1 MENNILAM
9 ILGGSIFILLL
20 VIALYA
26 VYVIGLWKLFK
37 KAGKQGW
44 EAIIPFYN
52 TYVLVEISGCN
63 WWYFLIAISGTILGM
78 LKINGLDY
86 VANIATLVTR
96 FFIFW
101 NIGKKMKQ
109 NHVPIAILGTLFAPV
124 MVMILGLSSSYQ
136 FDSNVSVSPNGPF
149 GEEKQGTSNN
159 ERFCLGC
166 GVKLKPNAK
175 FCDNCGKKVD

>member
-1 MENNILAM
+1 MVNYFMAM
-9 ILGGSIFILLL
+9 LLGGSVFILLL

-52 TYVLVEISGCN
+52 TYVLVEISGLN

-101 NIGKKMKQ
+101 NIAFLIFKHKMM
-109 NHVPIAILGTLFAPV
+109 ASDDCF
-124 MVMILGLSSSYQ
+124 SSVYSCRNTMCHDI
-136 FDSNVSVSPNGPF
+136 FNF
-149 GEEKQGTSNN
+149 
-159 ERFCLGC
+159 
-166 GVKLKPNAK
+166 
-175 FCDNCGKKVD
+175 

>member
-1 MENNILAM
+1 MITSL

-20 VIALYA
+20 VIALYV

-52 TYVLVEISGCN
+52 TYVLVEISGLN

-101 NIGKKMKQ
+101 NIGKKMNQ
-109 NHVPIAILGTLFAPV
+109 NHVPIAILCSLPSANLPSARRSMLCARRMVSILFSNLFFSLSAATCPRV
-124 MVMILGLSSSYQ
+124 PNIPELGS
-136 FDSNVSVSPNGPF
+136 
-149 GEEKQGTSNN
+149 
-159 ERFCLGC
+159 
-166 GVKLKPNAK
+166 
-175 FCDNCGKKVD
+175 